1 MKKQPE
7 KRELVNHTRQRAM
20 LESGEGQK
28 LFLIFTVVAVASL
41 AEPEIDYILRFI

>member
-20 LESGEGQK
+20 LELGEGQK
-28 LFLIFTVVAVASL
+28 LFLISMVVAVVNQAEAEISL
-41 AEPEIDYILRFI
+41 S

>member
-28 LFLIFTVVAVASL
+28 LFSISTVVVVVNQAEAEISL
-41 AEPEIDYILRFI
+41 S